1 MGTTGIVLIALAI
14 YVGVYLL
21 YGRRVARDVV
31 KIDATRETPAHRLYD
46 GVDYVPGRWPVVFG
60 HHFASIAGAAPIV
73 GPIVALAWGWLPCI
87 LWIWLGNAFIGAIH
101 DFLALTSSV
110 RYDGKSIQWTSGE
123 VMRPR
128 VSFIFSIFVYL
139 TMILVVAAFANVV
152 VGAFIGTPAVATASL
167 IFIAIAVLIGYLIYQ
182 KKVNLAVMTV
192 LGLALLA
199 AAIAGSV
206 HIPLSL
212 SKAPWMIILFFY
224 IILAASLPVTI
235 LLQPRDYLNAY
246 ILWFGLAV
254 GGIAF
259 IAVNAPMT
267 WPAVTSFSANAI
279 GAHPSPFWPAVPLVI
294 ACGALSG
301 FHAIVGSGT
310 TSKMLDTEAHALR
323 IGYGGMLTEGF
334 LSTLVVV
341 AMGAF
346 GLQYMVSKGG
356 FASTGAAAAAVSSGL
371 GAWNVPKLAMFTGP
385 YAMGLNQVFAIPI
398 AVGALFATLWVCAF
412 ALTTLDT
419 TNRIARFA
427 WVDILTRGRRTEAGG
442 GNSTFKFFTNR
453 WVASTIAA
461 GLGIW
466 LATSGGAFS
475 ATWAAF
481 GAANQ
486 MLAALALMTSAVWI
500 TNVLRAGK
508 WKYAALIPAG
518 FLWITVVAAGI
529 WYISARIGSPPT
541 LAIVG
546 IMLVLAVYLLYEVI
560 TALKRGPKEVV

>member
-1 MGTTGIVLIALAI
+1 MGTTGIIIIALGI
-14 YVGVYLL
+14 YVAVYLV

-110 RYDGKSIQWTSGE
+110 RYDGKSVQWISGE

-139 TMILVVAAFANVV
+139 VMILVVAAFANVLLGV
-152 VGAFIGTPAVATASL
+152 FIGTPSVATASL
-167 IFIAIAVLIGYLIYQ
+167 LFIAIAVLIGYLIYQ

-192 LGLALLA
+192 LGLALVA
-199 AAIAGSV
+199 AAIVGSGY
-206 HIPLSL
+206 IPLSL
-212 SKAPWMIILFFY
+212 SKAPWMIIIFFY
-224 IILAASLPVTI
+224 IILAASLPVTM

-246 ILWFGLAV
+246 ILWFGLAI

-259 IAVNAPMT
+259 IAINAPMT
-267 WPAVTSFSANAI
+267 WPAVTSFNAYVL
-279 GAHPSPFWPAVPLVI
+279 GGQPSPFWPAVPLVI

-334 LSTLVVV
+334 LSTIVVV
-341 AMGAF
+341 AIGAF
-346 GLQYMVSKGG
+346 GLSVAGIKAGEVGIAGWKGFG
-356 FASTGAAAAAVSSGL
+356 IPLFSQS
-371 GAWNVPKLAMFTGP
+371 

-398 AVGALFATLWVCAF
+398 AIGALFATLWVSCF
-412 ALTTLDT
+412 VLTTLDT

-427 WVDILTRGRRTEAGG
+427 WVDILTRGVRSEAARRSPA
-442 GNSTFKFFTNR
+442 FRFFTYK
-453 WVASTIAA
+453 WVASAIAA
-461 GLGIW
+461 ALGIW
-466 LATSGGAFS
+466 LATSAGAFS
-475 ATWAAF
+475 ALWAAF
-481 GAANQ
+481 GAGNQ
-486 MLAALALMTSAVWI
+486 MLAALALMTSAVWV
-500 TNVLRAGK
+500 TNVLRTGK
-508 WKYAALIPAG
+508 WKYVVLIPAF
-518 FLWITVVAAGI
+518 FLWITVIAAGI

-560 TALKRGPKEVV
+560 AALKQGPKEVV